1 MGLLMYQRRH
11 ESFILSNEMQ
21 NKRPKYIN
29 MPPKFLLALEA
40 WHLRMVGHPCGG
52 NSL

>member
-1 MGLLMYQRRH
+1 MGLLMYQRCH

-21 NKRPKYIN
+21 NKRPKYID

-40 WHLRMVGHPCGG
+40 FREWWVTPVEEIV
-52 NSL
+52 SD